1 VVSVVATNSQTV
13 RDEVAALL
21 GIDPD
26 DVDPNADLIASGLD
40 SIRMMSLSGRW
51 RKQGINVGF
60 AALAANPTVAAWM
73 DLVAEHA
80 PAEAQGAR
88 TALDAGDAS
97 GDATDPF
104 PLAPIQHAFWVGR
117 NNDQQLG
124 GVGAHLYV
132 EFDGAGV
139 DPQRL
144 RTAAAKLAARHPML
158 RVEILPD
165 GTQRI
170 GDRALPVTV
179 YDLRDLDPAAAEAQ
193 LEVTRDS
200 KSHQMLHDEVLQLSL
215 SLLPG
220 ARTRLHVDMDMQAAD
235 AVSYRN
241 FMADLAVL
249 YRGVELPGLEYTYRD
264 YRARLTASVPPPSPQ
279 DLQWWADRVPDLP
292 DPPALPLVPLPEQR
306 NPHRSIRLWE
316 VLDVPTRDALFA
328 AAQRRGITPAMAVG
342 ASYAN
347 ALAHWS
353 TESRFLLN
361 LPMFGREP
369 YHPDVDKLVGDFTSS
384 LLLDIDLTGAD
395 TAAARARV
403 VQETLH
409 ATAAHSSV
417 SGLDV
422 LRDVSRHRGNQTLA
436 TIVYTSALGLGDLFA
451 GDVTDQFGAPVWTI
465 SQGPQVLID
474 AQATPIADGL
484 MINWDVRAEA
494 FRPGVA
500 EAMFAYHLAE
510 LRRLAADDA
519 AWDAPDPPAASAQQ
533 RRVRAELNASTAT
546 PSGDVL
552 YTGFLTNAA
561 SAPDA
566 PAVFCGAGNLSY
578 GQLRDRVLAVAAALQ
593 SRGVCHGEVVAVLG
607 PKSVEQVIALL
618 AISIAGAAYL
628 PVGVDQPADRAARIL
643 RTGGVDFAL
652 ICGPDTDHLE
662 LPSLTVADAE
672 IIGDPAQFEP
682 VEVSPSDL
690 AYVLFTSGSTGEPK
704 GVEITH
710 DAAMNTIEFINA
722 HFGIGPAD
730 RCLALSHLECDLSVI
745 DVFGTMRSGG
755 SMVVVDEEQRRD
767 PDVWVRLIDEHQV
780 SVLHFLTGWVE
791 MLVAAGESGSDG
803 GAGESGPAGGALSS
817 LRVVPTGGDWVRP
830 ELVRAL
836 RAASPQVRFAGL
848 GGATETA
855 THNTIFE
862 VGFDED
868 ALPSHWT
875 SVPFGVPLTNNCC
888 RVVDARGEDCP
899 DWVPGELWV
908 GGRGI
913 ARGYRGRDDL
923 TADRFVEHDGRR
935 WYRTGDLVRSW
946 PDGTLEFVGRA
957 DHRIKISGFRIELGE
972 VEGALCRV
980 PGVDAAVA
988 VLVPVEGGHDLLGA
1002 VVRADGDGLDAG
1014 RDKETVA
1021 QAIRTVMAELVPA
1034 HMIPQVLLVADRIPY
1049 AGGKTDR
1056 TAAVRMLKAAGA
1068 PEARGYR
1075 APSGPLETAMCAIVG
1090 DVLGQTGVG
1099 ADDDF
1104 FALGGDSV
1112 LGTQLVARIRD
1123 WLDTSTVMVADIFAA
1138 RTVAAMAG
1146 LFTARESGSDR
1157 LHLVSELYLEVAGM
1171 DGAEVASE
1179 LARTA
1184 PEPALGN

>member
-1 VVSVVATNSQTV
+1 MVATSSQTV
-13 RDEVAALL
+13 RDEVAELL
-21 GIDPD
+21 GVSPDAVDPD
-26 DVDPNADLIASGLD
+26 ADLIASGLD

-60 AALAANPTVAAWM
+60 SALAANPTVAAWI

-80 PAEAQGAR
+80 PDTPAEASVP
-88 TALDAGDAS
+88 DIAGEESD
-97 GDATDPF
+97 TF

-117 NNDQQLG
+117 NQDQQLG

-144 RTAAAKLAARHPML
+144 QTAADKLAARHPML

-170 GDRALPVTV
+170 GDRPLPVTV
-179 YDLRDLDPAAAEAQ
+179 YDLRDLDEAAAQAQ
-193 LEVTRDS
+193 LELTRES

-215 SLLPG
+215 SLLPDG
-220 ARTRLHVDMDMQAAD
+220 CTRLHVDMDMQCGD

-241 FMADLAVL
+241 FMADLAAF
-249 YRGVELPGLEYTYRD
+249 YRGADLPDLGYTYRE
-264 YRARLTASVPPPSPQ
+264 YRARLTASVPPPSQ
-279 DLQWWADRVPDLP
+279 EDVKWWAERVPDLP
-292 DPPALPLVPLPEQR
+292 DAPALPLVPLSDQH

-316 VLDVPTRDALFA
+316 TLDVPTRDALFA
-328 AAQRRGITPAMAVG
+328 AAQRRGITAAMAVG

-353 TESRFLLN
+353 TQSRFLLN

-384 LLLDIDLTGAD
+384 LLLDIDLAGAD
-395 TAAARARV
+395 TAMKRARV

-422 LRDVSRHRGNQTLA
+422 LRDVSRHRGSQTLA

-451 GDVTDQFGAPVWTI
+451 GDVTDHFGAPVWTI

-474 AQATPIADGL
+474 AQATPLAEGL
-484 MINWDVRAEA
+484 MINWDVRVEA

-510 LRRLAADDA
+510 LRRLATDDA
-519 AWDAPDPPAASAQQ
+519 AWDAPDPPAASERQ
-533 RRVRAELNASTAT
+533 RRVRAGLNASKST

-552 YTGFLTNAA
+552 HSGFLANAA
-561 SAPDA
+561 SSPEA
-566 PAVFCGAGNLSY
+566 PAVFCSAGDLTY
-578 GQLRDRVLAVAAALQ
+578 GELRDKVLAVAAALQ
-593 SRGVCHGEVVAVLG
+593 TRGVCRGEVVAVLG

-618 AISIAGAAYL
+618 AISMVGAAYL

-643 RTGGVDFAL
+643 HTGGVDFAL
-652 ICGPDTDHLE
+652 ICGSGSEHPD
-662 LPSLTVADAE
+662 LPHLTVADAE
-672 IIGDPAQFEP
+672 IIGDPVHFEP
-682 VEVSPSDL
+682 VAATPDDL

-710 DAAMNTIEFINA
+710 DAAMNTIEFIND
-722 HFGIGPAD
+722 HFEIGPAD

-745 DVFGTMRSGG
+745 DVYGTLRSGG

-767 PDVWVRLIDEHQV
+767 PDVWVKLIDEHQV
-780 SVLHFLTGWVE
+780 SVLHFLTGWLE
-791 MLVAAGESGSDG
+791 MLVAAGGAAGASSTARDG
-803 GAGESGPAGGALSS
+803 GSLSS

-830 ELVRAL
+830 DLVRAL
-836 RAASPQVRFAGL
+836 RTASPRVRFAGL

-868 ALPSHWT
+868 ALPPHWT

-888 RVVDARGEDCP
+888 RVVDTRGEDCA

-913 ARGYRGRDDL
+913 ARGYRGRPDL
-923 TADRFVEHDGRR
+923 TAERFVEHDGRR
-935 WYRTGDLVRSW
+935 WYRTGDLVRTW

-957 DHRIKISGFRIELGE
+957 DHRIKVSGFRIELGE

-988 VLVPVEGGHDLLGA
+988 VLVPVDGGHDLLGA
-1002 VVRADGDGLDAG
+1002 VVRADRAGLDAG
-1014 RDKETVA
+1014 AVA
-1021 QAIRTVMAELVPA
+1021 TAMAEWVPA
-1034 HMIPQVLLVADRIPY
+1034 HMIPQVLVVADEIPY
-1049 AGGKTDR
+1049 ARGKTDR
-1056 TAAVRMLKAAGA
+1056 TAAVRMLTALGA
-1068 PEARGYR
+1068 PETRGYR
-1075 APSGPLETAMCAIVG
+1075 APSGPLETALCAIVG
-1090 DVLGQTGVG
+1090 DVLKQSGVG
-1099 ADDDF
+1099 VDDDF

-1123 WLDTSTVMVADIFAA
+1123 WLDTSTVMVADVFAA
-1138 RTVAAMAG
+1138 RTVAKMAALLAG
-1146 LFTARESGSDR
+1146 REAGSDR
-1157 LHLVSELYLEVAGM
+1157 LQLVSELYLEVTGM
-1171 DGAEVASE
+1171 DSADVASE
-1179 LARTA
+1179 LARTS
-1184 PEPALGN
+1184 PEPAFGN

>member
-1 VVSVVATNSQTV
+1 MVATSSQTV
-13 RDEVAALL
+13 RDEVAELL
-21 GIDPD
+21 GVSPDAVDPD
-26 DVDPNADLIASGLD
+26 ADLIASGLD

-60 AALAANPTVAAWM
+60 AALAANPTVAAWIE
-73 DLVAEHA
+73 LVAEHA
-80 PAEAQGAR
+80 PDAPAEASVPDIA
-88 TALDAGDAS
+88 DAEGD
-97 GDATDPF
+97 TF

-117 NNDQQLG
+117 NQDQQLG

-144 RTAAAKLAARHPML
+144 RVAAEKLAARHPML

-170 GDRALPVTV
+170 GDRPLPVTV
-179 YDLRDLDPAAAEAQ
+179 YELQDLDEAAAQAQ
-193 LEVTRDS
+193 LELIRES

-220 ARTRLHVDMDMQAAD
+220 GRTRLHVDMDMQAAD

-241 FMADLAVL
+241 FMADLAAF
-249 YRGVELPGLEYTYRD
+249 YRGADLPELGYTYRE
-264 YRARLTASVPPPSPQ
+264 YRARLTATTPPPPEP
-279 DLQWWADRVPDLP
+279 DRQWWADRVPDLP
-292 DPPALPLVPLPEQR
+292 DPPALPLVPLSDQR

-316 VLDVPTRDALFA
+316 TLDVPTRDALFA

-347 ALAHWS
+347 ALARWS
-353 TESRFLLN
+353 TQSRFLLN

-422 LRDVSRHRGNQTLA
+422 LRDVSRHRGSQTLA

-451 GDVTDQFGAPVWTI
+451 GDVTDHFGAPVWTI

-474 AQATPIADGL
+474 AQATPLAEGL
-484 MINWDVRAEA
+484 MINWDVRTEA

-519 AWDAPDPPAASAQQ
+519 AWDAADPPAASESQ
-533 RRVRAELNASTAT
+533 RRVRAELNASTST

-552 YTGFLTNAA
+552 HSGFLANAA
-561 SAPDA
+561 ATPNA

-578 GQLRDRVLAVAAALQ
+578 GELHDRVLAVAGALQ
-593 SRGVCHGEVVAVLG
+593 SRGVCRGEVVAVLG
-607 PKSVEQVIALL
+607 PKSVEQVVALL
-618 AISIAGAAYL
+618 AISMVGAAYL

-643 RTGGVDFAL
+643 HTGGVDFAL
-652 ICGPDTDHLE
+652 VCGSGPDHPD
-662 LPSLTVADAE
+662 LPHLTVTDAE
-672 IIGDPAQFEP
+672 IIGDPAHFEP
-682 VEVSPSDL
+682 VATTPDDL

-710 DAAMNTIEFINA
+710 DAAMNTIEFIND
-722 HFGIGPAD
+722 HFDIGPTD

-745 DVFGTMRSGG
+745 DVYGTLRSGG
-755 SMVVVDEEQRRD
+755 SLVIVDEEQRRD
-767 PDVWVRLIDEHQV
+767 PDVWVTLIDEHQV
-780 SVLHFLTGWVE
+780 TVLHFLTGWLE
-791 MLVAAGESGSDG
+791 MLVAG
-803 GAGESGPAGGALSS
+803 GAGASDTGAGPLSS

-830 ELVRAL
+830 DLVRAL
-836 RAASPQVRFAGL
+836 RAAAPRVRFAGL

-862 VGFDED
+862 VGFDDD
-868 ALPSHWT
+868 ALPSNWT

-888 RVVDARGEDCP
+888 RVVDARGADCP

-913 ARGYRGRDDL
+913 ARGYRGRPDL
-923 TADRFVEHDGRR
+923 TAERFVEHDGLR

-957 DHRIKISGFRIELGE
+957 DHRIKVSGFRIELGE

-1002 VVRADGDGLDAG
+1002 VVRTDQPGGDAEAAASAISTAL
-1014 RDKETVA
+1014 A
-1021 QAIRTVMAELVPA
+1021 QLVPA
-1034 HMIPQVLLVADRIPY
+1034 HMIPQVLLVADEIPY
-1049 AGGKTDR
+1049 ARGKTDR
-1056 TAAVRMLKAAGA
+1056 AAAVRMLAALGA
-1068 PEARGYR
+1068 PESRGYR
-1075 APSGPLETAMCAIVG
+1075 APSDPLETALCALVG
-1090 DVLGQTGVG
+1090 DVLGQSGVG
-1099 ADDDF
+1099 VDDDF

-1123 WLDTSTVMVADIFAA
+1123 WLDTSTVMVADVFAA
-1138 RTVAAMAG
+1138 RTVEKMAALLVG
-1146 LFTARESGSDR
+1146 RESGSDR
-1157 LHLVSELYLEVAGM
+1157 LQLVSELYLEVTGM
-1171 DGAEVASE
+1171 DSADVASE
-1179 LARTA
+1179 LARTS
-1184 PEPALGN
+1184 PEPAFGN

>member
-1 VVSVVATNSQTV
+1 MVATSSQTV
-13 RDEVAALL
+13 RDEVAELL
-21 GIDPD
+21 GVSPDAVDPD
-26 DVDPNADLIASGLD
+26 ADLIASGLD

-60 AALAANPTVAAWM
+60 AALAANPTVAAWIE
-73 DLVAEHA
+73 LVAEHTPYT
-80 PAEAQGAR
+80 PAEAPVPDIA
-88 TALDAGDAS
+88 DAEGD
-97 GDATDPF
+97 TF

-117 NNDQQLG
+117 NQDQQLG

-139 DPQRL
+139 DPLRL
-144 RTAAAKLAARHPML
+144 RVAAEKLAARHPML

-170 GDRALPVTV
+170 GDRPLPVTV
-179 YDLRDLDPAAAEAQ
+179 YELQDLDEAAAQAQ
-193 LEVTRDS
+193 LELIRES

-220 ARTRLHVDMDMQAAD
+220 GRTRLHVDMDMQAAD

-241 FMADLAVL
+241 FMADLAAF
-249 YRGVELPGLEYTYRD
+249 YRGADLSELGYTYRE
-264 YRARLTASVPPPSPQ
+264 YRARLTATVPPPSEQ
-279 DLQWWADRVPDLP
+279 DRQWWADRVPDLP
-292 DPPALPLVPLPEQR
+292 DPPALPLVPLSDQR

-316 VLDVPTRDALFA
+316 TLDVPTRDALFA

-347 ALAHWS
+347 ALARWS
-353 TESRFLLN
+353 TQSRFLLN

-422 LRDVSRHRGNQTLA
+422 LRDVSRHRGSQTLA

-451 GDVTDQFGAPVWTI
+451 GDVTDHFGVPVWTI

-474 AQATPIADGL
+474 AQATPLAEGL
-484 MINWDVRAEA
+484 MINWDVRTEA

-519 AWDAPDPPAASAQQ
+519 AWDAADPPAASESQ
-533 RRVRAELNASTAT
+533 RRVRAELNASTST
-546 PSGDVL
+546 PRGDVL
-552 YTGFLTNAA
+552 HSGFLANAA
-561 SAPDA
+561 ATPNA
-566 PAVFCGAGNLSY
+566 PAVFCSAGNLSY
-578 GQLRDRVLAVAAALQ
+578 GELHDRVLAVAAALQ

-607 PKSVEQVIALL
+607 PKSVEQVVALL
-618 AISIAGAAYL
+618 AISMVGAAYL
-628 PVGVDQPADRAARIL
+628 PIGVDQPADRAARIL

-652 ICGPDTDHLE
+652 VCGSGPDHPDLPHL
-662 LPSLTVADAE
+662 SVTDAE
-672 IIGDPAQFEP
+672 IIGDPAHFEP
-682 VEVSPSDL
+682 VATNPDDL

-710 DAAMNTIEFINA
+710 DAAMNTIEFIND
-722 HFGIGPAD
+722 HFDIGPAD

-745 DVFGTMRSGG
+745 DVYGTLRSGG
-755 SMVVVDEEQRRD
+755 SLVVVDEEQRRD
-767 PDVWVRLIDEHQV
+767 PDVWVRLIDEHRV
-780 SVLHFLTGWVE
+780 TVLHFLTGWLE
-791 MLVAAGESGSDG
+791 MLVAAGETNTDG
-803 GAGESGPAGGALSS
+803 ASLSS

-830 ELVRAL
+830 DLVRAL
-836 RAASPQVRFAGL
+836 RAAAPRVRFAGL

-862 VGFDED
+862 VGFDDD

-913 ARGYRGRDDL
+913 ARGYRGRPDL
-923 TADRFVEHDGRR
+923 TAERFVEHDGRR

-957 DHRIKISGFRIELGE
+957 DHRIKVSGFRIELGE

-1002 VVRADGDGLDAG
+1002 VVRADQPGGDA
-1014 RDKETVA
+1014 EAAA
-1021 QAIRTVMAELVPA
+1021 QAISTAMAELVPA
-1034 HMIPQVLLVADRIPY
+1034 HMIPQVLLVADEIPY
-1049 AGGKTDR
+1049 ARGKTDR
-1056 TAAVRMLKAAGA
+1056 AAAVRMLAALGA
-1068 PEARGYR
+1068 PESRGYR
-1075 APSGPLETAMCAIVG
+1075 APSGPLETALCAIVG
-1090 DVLGQTGVG
+1090 EVLGQSGVG
-1099 ADDDF
+1099 VDDDF

-1123 WLDTSTVMVADIFAA
+1123 WLDTSTVMVADVFAA
-1138 RTVAAMAG
+1138 RTVAKMAAVLVG
-1146 LFTARESGSDR
+1146 RESGSDR
-1157 LHLVSELYLEVAGM
+1157 LQLVSELYLEVTGM
-1171 DGAEVASE
+1171 DSADVASE
-1179 LARTA
+1179 LARTS
-1184 PEPALGN
+1184 PELAFGN